1 MGRRNRRG
9 RHAGGDHGDDD
20 DALEREWTRKRQKTT
35 HSAAGTDDQHEH
47 KEHNEQQQQPKAA
60 EGEPPSTGTS
70 SSDQI
75 DRLRAKKQAQKQRR
89 KEKNARRKEEEAARA
104 DQQQKQTLQQQK
116 AKAEQE
122 KKAKQKQKP
131 SSQQFH
137 TLRRNVQYR
146 DLVVGRG
153 PAVQHRKKCRVRYV
167 LRTKSH
173 ISGKILD
180 SSQSFAFRLGKGEVI
195 AGWDIGMDGMRVG
208 GVRRLIV
215 SPEAGYGNKDIG
227 GGRGAVLYFEIE
239 LLHVAP

>member
-1 MGRRNRRG
+1 MGRRNRRS
-9 RHAGGDHGDDD
+9 DHDDDDD
-20 DALEREWTRKRQKTT
+20 DALEREWMRKRQKTA
-35 HSAAGTDDQHEH
+35 HNADQHKDQHEH
-47 KEHNEQQQQPKAA
+47 KKHNEQRPQQK
-60 EGEPPSTGTS
+60 EGEAPSTGTS

>member
-1 MGRRNRRG
+1 M
-9 RHAGGDHGDDD
+9 
-20 DALEREWTRKRQKTT
+20 RKRQKTAPAD
-35 HSAAGTDDQHEH
+35 HDQHEH
-47 KEHNEQQQQPKAA
+47 KEHNSNERQPQPKA
-60 EGEPPSTGTS
+60 EGEAPATGTS

-89 KEKNARRKEEEAARA
+89 REKKARRKKKEETSRIEQ
-104 DQQQKQTLQQQK
+104 DQAIQQQK

-122 KKAKQKQKP
+122 KKAKQRKQKQKQKQKP
-131 SSQQFH
+131 SSQQFQ
-137 TLRRNVQYR
+137 TLRKGVQYR
-146 DLVVGRG
+146 DLVVGKG
-153 PAVQHRKKCRVRYV
+153 PEVQHRKKCRVRYV

-173 ISGKILD
+173 IAGKILD

-215 SPEAGYGNKDIG
+215 PPAAGYGNKDIG
-227 GGRGAVLYFEIE
+227 GGRGAILYFEIE

>member
-1 MGRRNRRG
+1 MQ
-9 RHAGGDHGDDD
+9 
-20 DALEREWTRKRQKTT
+20 KRQKTT
-35 HSAAGTDDQHEH
+35 HDAAVADQHEQ
-47 KEHNEQQQQPKAA
+47 KEHNEQRQQQQK
-60 EGEPPSTGTS
+60 EGEAPST
-70 SSDQI
+70 DQI

-89 KEKNARRKEEEAARA
+89 KDKKAQRKEEEAARTEH
-104 DQQQKQTLQQQK
+104 QQTLKQQK

-122 KKAKQKQKP
+122 KKAKQQKQKQKQKP

-137 TLRRNVQYR
+137 TLRKGVQYR
-146 DLVVGRG
+146 DLVVGQG
-153 PAVQHRKKCRVRYV
+153 PAVRDRKKCRVRYV

-215 SPEAGYGNKDIG
+215 PPEAGYGNKDIG
-227 GGRGAVLYFEIE
+227 GGRGAILYFEIE

>member
-1 MGRRNRRG
+1 MGRRNRRSD
-9 RHAGGDHGDDD
+9 HGDGDDD
-20 DALEREWTRKRQKTT
+20 DALEREWMQKRQKTT
-35 HSAAGTDDQHEH
+35 HDAAVADQHEQ
-47 KEHNEQQQQPKAA
+47 KEHNEQRQQQQK
-60 EGEPPSTGTS
+60 EGEAPST
-70 SSDQI
+70 DQI

-89 KEKNARRKEEEAARA
+89 KDKKAQRKEEEAARTEH
-104 DQQQKQTLQQQK
+104 QQTLKQQK

-122 KKAKQKQKP
+122 KKAKQQKQKQKQKP

-137 TLRRNVQYR
+137 TLRKGVQYR
-146 DLVVGRG
+146 DLVVGQG
-153 PAVQHRKKCRVRYV
+153 PAVRDRKKCRVRYV

-215 SPEAGYGNKDIG
+215 PPEAGYGNKDIG
-227 GGRGAVLYFEIE
+227 GGRGAILYFEIE

>member
-1 MGRRNRRG
+1 MQ
-9 RHAGGDHGDDD
+9 
-20 DALEREWTRKRQKTT
+20 KRQKTT
-35 HSAAGTDDQHEH
+35 HADLDQHEH
-47 KEHNEQQQQPKAA
+47 KEHNEQQQKVA
-60 EGEPPSTGTS
+60 EGEAPST
-70 SSDQI
+70 DQI

-89 KEKNARRKEEEAARA
+89 KDKKAQRKEEEAARTEH
-104 DQQQKQTLQQQK
+104 QQTLKQQK

-122 KKAKQKQKP
+122 KKAKQQKQKQKQKP

-137 TLRRNVQYR
+137 TLRKGVQYR
-146 DLVVGRG
+146 DLVVGQG
-153 PAVQHRKKCRVRYV
+153 PAVRDRKKCRVRYV

-215 SPEAGYGNKDIG
+215 PPEAGYGNKDIG
-227 GGRGAVLYFEIE
+227 GGRGAILVYFEIE